1 MSIRDNHTAEGATN
15 VVHKFGR
22 GNVGGSFTPV
32 AWGLKYQ
39 TPQVAAA
46 TKLRVKAGD
55 AKDGVAGDGARAIV
69 IQGID
74 ASGDL
79 VSETILTAG
88 IAAGANSTNDYIRL
102 FRAYVSASG
111 TYTTSTAGS
120 HEADIVIENA
130 AGTADWLTID
140 STGFPRG
147 QSEVACYTIP
157 NGFVAYISYIKVATE
172 STKPTSVVMFKREN
186 ILETAAPYSAGRMVI
201 ELGGLDGV
209 TTFQPDIPYGP
220 YPAGTDLVWMGKV
233 STGSSLVDI
242 DFEILLVEA

>member
-1 MSIRDNHTAEGATN
+1 MAIRDNHTTEGSTL

-22 GNVGGSFTPV
+22 ANVSTTFVPV

-46 TKLRVKAGD
+46 TKLRVKLGDVKDDAG
-55 AKDGVAGDGARAIV
+55 GDGARAIV

-74 ASGDL
+74 DVGDL

-88 IAAGANSTNDYIRL
+88 TSAGANSVNDYIRI
-102 FRAYVSASG
+102 FRAYVSESG
-111 TYTTSTAGS
+111 TYTSSTAGA
-120 HEADIVIENA
+120 HEADIIIENA
-130 AGTADWLTID
+130 AGSADWLTID
-140 STGFPRG
+140 STDFPRG
-147 QSEVACYTIP
+147 QSEIACYTIP
-157 NGFVAYISYIKVATE
+157 NGYTAYISYIKVATE
-172 STKPTSVVMFKREN
+172 STKPTTVVMFKREN

-233 STGSSLVDI
+233 TSGTSLVDI
-242 DFEILLVEA
+242 DFEILLVEE